1 MFTNSTFLSWGQKIK
16 CDDFVF
22 QINWINEYHKKV
34 QDIIGPLVSND
45 PVASAWLKSRTGT
58 INYSLNTRTN
68 KGDNLHIT
76 VSTVIVCAILRLIW

>member
-16 CDDFVF
+16 WDDFVF

-58 INYSLNTRTN
+58 VNYSLTRTN
-68 KGDNLHIT
+68 KGDNLHVT
-76 VSTVIVCAILRLIW
+76 VFTVILCAILTLIW

>member
-1 MFTNSTFLSWGQKIK
+1 MFTNSTLLSWGQKIK
-16 CDDFVF
+16 WHDFVF

-34 QDIIGPLVSND
+34 QNIIGPLVSND

-58 INYSLNTRTN
+58 INYSLTRTN

-76 VSTVIVCAILRLIW
+76 VANIILYAILILIW